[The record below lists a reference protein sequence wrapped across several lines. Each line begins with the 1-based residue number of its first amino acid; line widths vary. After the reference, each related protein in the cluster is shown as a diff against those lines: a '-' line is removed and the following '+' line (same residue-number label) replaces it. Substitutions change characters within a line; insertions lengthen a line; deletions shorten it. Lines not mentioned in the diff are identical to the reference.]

1 MKKTKLLVLLFAL
14 IMTLTVFTGCSNVE
28 TSNNANEENK
38 VEEVDESK
46 TDVIEKYGV
55 VIDEKTVTFTDARD
69 KEVTIKKNPERVVCL
84 FNSYMDI
91 WYKCGG
97 EVVGRIESSK
107 EKPVEG
113 SEDAEIV
120 GTNGEPSLEKII
132 SLKPDLVI
140 GAANMKTQLKVCEML
155 EGSNIDVILLHNETK
170 EEYFKTVRIFSAL
183 TNRDDLYEKYEGEVR
198 ADIEAII
205 DRVPKD
211 VNPKVLLLFGSS
223 KGISVRG
230 SNSVVGE
237 MLKDLNTINISDI
250 INDSADSKIFSMEK
264 IIEEDPDFIFVQTMG
279 KIEKVEERLKKDV
292 ESNSA
297 WGSLKAVKN
306 DRYIILPKELYLY
319 KPNDRYGEAYEGLAK
334 ILYPDVFN

>member
-1 MKKTKLLVLLFAL
+1 MKKSKILVLLLA
-14 IMTLTVFTGCSNVE
+14 IVMTLTDFTACGNKE
-28 TSNNANEENK
+28 ADNTTEGEKK
-38 VEEVDESK
+38 VEEESK
-46 TDVIEKYGV
+46 TDVVEDYGV
-55 VIDEKTVTFTDARD
+55 VIDEDTVTFTDARD
-69 KEVTIKKNPERVVCL
+69 KEVTIKKNPKRVVCL

-97 EVVGRIESSK
+97 EVIGRIESAK

-120 GTNGEPSLEKII
+120 GINGEPSLEKIM
-132 SLKPDLVI
+132 SLEPDLVI

-155 EGSNIDVILLHNETK
+155 EESDIDVILLHNEMK

-183 TNRDDLYEKYEGEVR
+183 TDRDDLYEKYEGEVR
-198 ADIEAII
+198 ADIDAIV
-205 DRVPKD
+205 DKVSSD
-211 VNPKVLLLFGSS
+211 EHPKVLLLFGSS

-230 SNSVVGE
+230 SNSTVGQ
-237 MLKDLNTINISDI
+237 MLKDLNTVNISDI
-250 INDSADSKIFSMEK
+250 INDSADSKTFSMEK

-297 WGSLKAVKN
+297 WSSLKAVKN
-306 DRYIILPKELYLY
+306 DRYIILPKDLYLY

-334 ILYPDVFN
+334 MLYPDVFN

>member
-1 MKKTKLLVLLFAL
+1 MKKSKILVLLLA
-14 IMTLTVFTGCSNVE
+14 IVMTLTVFTGCGNKE
-28 TSNNANEENK
+28 AGNTTEGEKK
-38 VEEVDESK
+38 VEEESK
-46 TDVIEKYGV
+46 TDVVEDYGV
-55 VIDEKTVTFTDARD
+55 VIDEDTVTFTDARD

-97 EVVGRIESSK
+97 EVIGRIESAK

-120 GTNGEPSLEKII
+120 GTNGEPSLEKIM
-132 SLKPDLVI
+132 SLEPDLVI

-155 EGSNIDVILLHNETK
+155 EESDIDVILLHNEMK

-183 TNRDDLYEKYEGEVR
+183 TDRDDLYEKYEGEVR
-198 ADIEAII
+198 ADIDAIV
-205 DRVPKD
+205 DKVSSD
-211 VNPKVLLLFGSS
+211 ENPKVLLLFGSS

-230 SNSVVGE
+230 SNSTVGQ
-237 MLKDLNTINISDI
+237 MLKDLNTVNISDI
-250 INDSADSKIFSMEK
+250 INDSADSKTFSMEK

-297 WGSLKAVKN
+297 WSSLKAVKN
-306 DRYIILPKELYLY
+306 DRYIILPKDLYLY

-334 ILYPDVFN
+334 MLYPDVFN